1 MLRNAWIIPLLPGLG
16 FVAVLLFGKRLP
28 RKGAELAVATVG
40 ASFVLSCIAAV
51 QWIQRVDD
59 HPGKEAV
66 GGFGRALLPTQEGG
80 VTAVERGFTWWQNS
94 NVKFGVGIHI
104 DGLAVMM
111 LFMVTLVS
119 FLVHVY
125 STRYMQGDRR
135 YTHYFALLNLF
146 TASMLLLVVADN
158 TLMLL
163 VAWELVGVCSFVL
176 IGHWWEEKPNSDA
189 AVKAFLTTRTGDV
202 GLMIGVIVLFF
213 AAGTFNIAV
222 INAKAL
228 DGGIGHTLLVVS
240 AACLLIG
247 IIGKSGQFPLHTWL
261 PDAMA
266 GPTPVSALIHAATMV
281 VAGVYLGARL
291 YPVFFRGFSIGD
303 GGLNAMALIGG
314 VTIIIGAV
322 LAFVQRD
329 IKKVLAYSTISQ
341 LGYMVMA
348 LGVGAWVAA
357 IFHLFTHAFFKSLL
371 FLGAGSVSESG
382 SHHSFDMKGDMG
394 GLRKY
399 MPITFVTFVI
409 GSLALAGIFPLAGF
423 WSKDEILVTAGQTG
437 YDAFLYV
444 GLIGAFLTAAYMTRC
459 VYLTFFGEFRGHGE
473 PHESPP
479 TLTVPLIVLA
489 AASVGAGFLNA
500 EAFGIEKFRDWF
512 EAGVSLPTLEHAE
525 FDTVKAVIS
534 VTIAVIGIG
543 IAAYLW
549 FQREELGPFRGF
561 TQRNAAAR
569 AGYRFLENKYY
580 LDDLYEKVI
589 VGGIKGPVAR
599 ASYWINQNIIDGVVN
614 AIGRGTAIAARETYD
629 VIDQKVVDGA
639 VNGLAETTGE
649 TGGLLRYVQSG
660 RVQRYALTLFAAVG
674 ALSLALW
681 LVY

>member
-1 MLRNAWIIPLLPGLG
+1 MLRNAWIIPLLPALG

-28 RKGAELAVATVG
+28 RKGAEIAVGSVG
-40 ASFVLSCIAAV
+40 ASFVLACGVLV
-51 QWIQRVDD
+51 QWIQRVEDAPA
-59 HPGKEAV
+59 HGALR
-66 GGFGRALLPTQEGG
+66 GFGRALLPAQEGG
-80 VTAVERGFTWWQNS
+80 VAAVARGFTWWQNGS
-94 NVKFGVGIHI
+94 VKFGVGIHI

-119 FLVHVY
+119 LLIHVY
-125 STRYMQGDRR
+125 STKYMEGDRR
-135 YTHYFALLNLF
+135 FTHYFALLNLF
-146 TASMLLLVVADN
+146 TASMLLLVVSDN
-158 TLMLL
+158 TLQLL
-163 VAWELVGVCSFVL
+163 VGWELVGLCSFVL
-176 IGHWWEEKPNSDA
+176 IGHWWEEKPNADA

-202 GLMIGVIVLFF
+202 GLMIGIIILFF
-213 AAGTFNIAV
+213 AAGTFDIAE
-222 INAKAL
+222 INAKVL
-228 DGGIGHTLLVVS
+228 DGGIGHTLLVV
-240 AACLLIG
+240 AASCVLIG

-291 YPVFFRGFSIGD
+291 YPVLFSGFSIGD
-303 GGLNAMALIGG
+303 GGLNAMALIGAI
-314 VTIIIGAV
+314 TILVGAA

-348 LGVGAWVAA
+348 LGIGAWVAA
-357 IFHLFTHAFFKSLL
+357 VFHLFTHAFFKALL
-371 FLGAGSVSESG
+371 FLGAGSVSHSG
-382 SHHSFDMKGDMG
+382 SHHSFDMKNDMG

-409 GSLALAGIFPLAGF
+409 GSLALAGIFPFAGF

-437 YDAFLYV
+437 FDFFLYV

-459 VYLTFFGEFRGHGE
+459 VYLTFFGEYRGHGE

-479 TLTVPLIVLA
+479 TITVPLVVLA
-489 AASVGAGFLNA
+489 GLSVLAGFTNA
-500 EAFGIEKFRDWF
+500 GAFGIEKFKDWF
-512 EAGVSLPTLEHAE
+512 EAGVALPTLVHPE
-525 FDTVKAVIS
+525 FEAVKAVVS
-534 VTIAVIGIG
+534 VSIAAIAIG

-549 FQREELGPFRGF
+549 FQREELGPLRGLA
-561 TQRNAAAR
+561 QRNPYAG
-569 AGYRFLENKYY
+569 AGYRFLQNKLH

-599 ASYWINQNIIDGVVN
+599 ATYWFDQRVIDGAVN
-614 AIGRGTAIAARETYD
+614 GVARGAARLARVVYD
-629 VIDQKVVDGA
+629 VVDQRVVDGA
-639 VNGLAETTGE
+639 VNGIAETAGE

-660 RVQRYALTLFAAVG
+660 RVQRYALTLFAAVA

-681 LVY
+681 VVY